1 MSIFHTLPLDRSQV
15 FEVAACGQ
23 GWTHDHSEMPHCRA
37 WNPVAHGKAIE
48 MIHRAHKQLRE
59 GKPARRFV
67 INFGSCVHGI
77 FNIRYSMYHNGFQLP
92 YTFLSE
98 RNGVYHFG
106 NKYFNN
112 ELSWMQEVLVREAHT
127 LVLNVTVLRGG
138 GGKIIVENM
147 AGATVLEYTGRIGE
161 SLRAS
166 ELRHMVRMRLV
177 VDDKITRVSHIKL
190 VMRGEHNVLR
200 GNRMLINNVR
210 QQIPP
215 RRVRKLPHR
224 KLPHG
229 QSVITQYFGR

>member
-59 GKPARRFV
+59 GQPARRFV

-77 FNIRYSMYHNGFQLP
+77 AENIGDHRYYTGLQLL

-98 RNGVYHFG
+98 RNGVYHFRG
-106 NKYFNN
+106 K
-112 ELSWMQEVLVREAHT
+112 LSWMQELLVREAHT

-147 AGATVLEYTGRIGE
+147 AGARVFEYTGRPGE
-161 SLRAS
+161 GLRAS
-166 ELRHMVRMRLV
+166 ELLRMVQRRLLA
-177 VDDKITRVSHIKL
+177 DDKITLASHIKL

-200 GNRMLINNVR
+200 DEIML
-210 QQIPP
+210 IPP
-215 RRVRKLPHR
+215 RRVRMRHR
-224 KLPHG
+224 RNLPHG
-229 QSVITQYFGR
+229 QSVIT

>member
-1 MSIFHTLPLDRSQV
+1 
-15 FEVAACGQ
+15 
-23 GWTHDHSEMPHCRA
+23 
-37 WNPVAHGKAIE
+37 
-48 MIHRAHKQLRE
+48 
-59 GKPARRFV
+59 
-67 INFGSCVHGI
+67 
-77 FNIRYSMYHNGFQLP
+77 MYKRQ
-92 YTFLSE
+92 
-98 RNGVYHFG
+98 
-106 NKYFNN
+106 
-112 ELSWMQEVLVREAHT
+112 AHT

-147 AGATVLEYTGRIGE
+147 AGATVFEYTGRLGE
-161 SLRAS
+161 GGASWLRAS
-166 ELRHMVRMRLV
+166 ELLRMVRRRLL

>member
-48 MIHRAHKQLRE
+48 IIHRAHKQLRE
-59 GKPARRFV
+59 GQPARRFV

-77 FNIRYSMYHNGFQLP
+77 FNIRYPMYYTGLQLL

-98 RNGVYHFG
+98 QNGVYHFRV
-106 NKYFNN
+106 KR
-112 ELSWMQEVLVREAHT
+112 SWMQEHDLLVREAHT

-147 AGATVLEYTGRIGE
+147 AGATVLEYTCLLYT
-161 SLRAS
+161 SPS
-166 ELRHMVRMRLV
+166 
-177 VDDKITRVSHIKL
+177 
-190 VMRGEHNVLR
+190 
-200 GNRMLINNVR
+200 
-210 QQIPP
+210 P
-215 RRVRKLPHR
+215 RD
-224 KLPHG
+224 
-229 QSVITQYFGR
+229 S

>member
-37 WNPVAHGKAIE
+37 WNPVAHAKAIE
-48 MIHRAHKQLRE
+48 MIRRAHKQLRE

-67 INFGSCVHGI
+67 INFGSCVNGI
-77 FNIRYSMYHNGFQLP
+77 FNLRYPMDYTGLQLM

-98 RNGVYHFG
+98 RNGVYHFRG
-106 NKYFNN
+106 
-112 ELSWMQEVLVREAHT
+112 ELSWMQELLVREAHT

-147 AGATVLEYTGRIGE
+147 AGARVFEYTGRLGE

-177 VDDKITRVSHIKL
+177 VDDKITRVSPIKL
-190 VMRGEHNVLR
+190 VMRGTHHVLR
-200 GNRMLINNVR
+200 GNSVLINNAR
-210 QQIPP
+210 KQIRP
-215 RRVRKLPHR
+215 RRARKLPY
-224 KLPHG
+224 G

>member
-37 WNPVAHGKAIE
+37 WSQVEPGKATE
-48 MIHRAHKQLRE
+48 MIYRAGVQLRE
-59 GKPARRFV
+59 VQPARRFV
-67 INFGSCVHGI
+67 INFGSCVNGI
-77 FNIRYSMYHNGFQLP
+77 FNLRYPMDYTGLQLM

-98 RNGVYHFG
+98 RNGVYHFRG
-106 NKYFNN
+106 K
-112 ELSWMQEVLVREAHT
+112 LSWMQEILVREAHT

-138 GGKIIVENM
+138 GGKIIVENI
-147 AGATVLEYTGRIGE
+147 AGARVFEYTGRHGE
-161 SLRAS
+161 GLRAS
-166 ELRHMVRMRLV
+166 ELLRMVQRRLLA
-177 VDDKITRVSHIKL
+177 DDKITRVSHIKL

-200 GNRMLINNVR
+200 GNRMLINYVR

-215 RRVRKLPHR
+215 RRVRKTHHR